1 MDSYSGPC
9 GRKHPASCAL
19 PVSSCLRVSFLP
31 FTSPSRFRPFPRC
44 VLAMPVFS
52 CASSYAVN
60 VSRETFTAYSL
71 HSCVCPVPAPVL
83 VLVLVPISP
92 FLLLVLPP
100 GSFLPYPL
108 FFFRRKLFHV
118 KQFCI
123 GRGRTRAKL
132 RRGAGAC
139 GARGCVGEQARRVRT
154 FCEDTVAM
162 GSQFG
167 CRKVIPCGF
176 ANCHKISNK

>member
-1 MDSYSGPC
+1 MRPQ
-9 GRKHPASCAL
+9 ASRI
-19 PVSSCLRVSFLP
+19 LR
-31 FTSPSRFRPFPRC
+31 PSRLFMSASVVSPFYHFLAFRPFPHTA
-44 VLAMPVFS
+44 LAMPVFPY
-52 CASSYAVN
+52 ASSYAVN

-71 HSCVCPVPAPVL
+71 RPCVCPVPVL
-83 VLVLVPISP
+83 ISP
-92 FLLLVLPP
+92 FLLFVLRP

-123 GRGRTRAKL
+123 GRGRMRHSKL
-132 RRGAGAC
+132 RRGGGAC
-139 GARGCVGEQARRVRT
+139 GTRSCVDRNARRVRT
-154 FCEDTVAM
+154 FCEDTMAM